1 MRRRSKAITE
11 ALQAKI
17 ANLPTG
23 PGVYQFYDRH
33 GGLLYVGKSLNLRRR
48 VRSYFA
54 PSQNWEKAQGM
65 LPLITDLQALPCDT
79 HLEARLLECEQIK
92 TLRPPFNS
100 QMKGD
105 RRYIYLDLPAD
116 RLPQVISRR
125 TDTSVGPFRSQWNL
139 RRFLTSLR
147 LLYPLEERADGLR
160 LTYHPLPLRLSAA
173 SQSSTSALLRR
184 CLTEE
189 AMADALL
196 TAAEQQMLVEAEE
209 MRFERAA
216 FFKDLLPTLR
226 RLQDKL
232 HIPISID
239 TRHPDTARAAFDH
252 GAAILND
259 VAALTTPGML
269 DYARTRNF
277 PVILMHGI
285 AHTLDPDDPHPADTI
300 ANWFATHLSHL
311 DLDPDR
317 LILDPGIGFNT
328 TRPQDAAILD
338 NLAPLTRLNR
348 PLLIGLSRKRIVRH
362 LHPGATRLDELDTCS
377 AHLSLQAWQ
386 NGATLLRLHQILP
399 IRQLLAKN
407 QQN

>member
-226 RLQDKL
+226 RLKHNAGAYRDFLAGTYHVALPLAKG
-232 HIPISID
+232 
-239 TRHPDTARAAFDH
+239 TRHFYIRDGLVADSAFAGADETFNLDLFLFMAATQPRALPDEK
-252 GAAILND
+252 
-259 VAALTTPGML
+259 AALDFRDIVFTEL
-269 DYARTRNF
+269 QNF
-277 PVILMHGI
+277 PAEQV
-285 AHTLDPDDPHPADTI
+285 
-300 ANWFATHLSHL
+300 
-311 DLDPDR
+311 
-317 LILDPGIGFNT
+317 
-328 TRPQDAAILD
+328 
-338 NLAPLTRLNR
+338 TRL
-348 PLLIGLSRKRIVRH
+348 
-362 LHPGATRLDELDTCS
+362 
-377 AHLSLQAWQ
+377 
-386 NGATLLRLHQILP
+386 
-399 IRQLLAKN
+399 
-407 QQN
+407 